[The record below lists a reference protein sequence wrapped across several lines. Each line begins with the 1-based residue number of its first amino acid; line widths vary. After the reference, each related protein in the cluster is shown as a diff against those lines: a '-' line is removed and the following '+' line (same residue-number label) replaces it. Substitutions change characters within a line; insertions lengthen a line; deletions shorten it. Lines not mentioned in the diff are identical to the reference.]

1 MNRAKPP
8 EHPESSPLKAELD
21 EQRRENLD
29 KARELLTLSFLWQV
43 IAAAEQ
49 QTDIATWRNV
59 GGLEARDFLDCI
71 ERGLP
76 HPLLRA
82 WQRRMA
88 ENANRPAP
96 SLGDLLVRRQVIRC
110 CAALERN
117 GMSGRRARAFVA
129 DELAPMFHGRGP
141 SADAIRRWQQA
152 QPLGPR
158 DEAII
163 NRVIYRAGVSN
174 QQIVE
179 YFAGL
184 IVFGRDATV
193 QAVPAR

>member
-1 MNRAKPP
+1 MNAKPP
-8 EHPESSPLKAELD
+8 EHPESPPLKAELD

-43 IAAAEQ
+43 VAAAEQ
-49 QTDIATWRNV
+49 QTDIAMWRKV
-59 GGLEARDFLDCI
+59 GGLEVQDFLDCI

-88 ENANRPAP
+88 ETANRPAP
-96 SLGDLLVRRQVIRC
+96 SLGDLRVRWQVVRC

-117 GMSGRRARAFVA
+117 GMSGRKARTFAA
-129 DELAPMFHGRGP
+129 NQLAPRFYGRGP

-152 QPLGPR
+152 QPLGPG
-158 DEAII
+158 DEATI
-163 NRVIYRAGVSN
+163 NRAIECAGGSN
-174 QQIVE
+174 QPIVE
-179 YFAGL
+179 YFAGH
-184 IVFGRDATV
+184 IIFARDATV